1 MTLTN
6 EDAMPVELYETLF
19 LLDSTKLSA
28 EPDAVRGGLQAT
40 LEKHGAAIE
49 VTRPWDDR
57 KLAYPIKKQKKGSYH
72 IIYYKVD
79 SRKQAEIDRDLKL
92 NENIL
97 RYMTAHIDAKWAEA
111 VMDVAKNDTAAAF
124 ALRGMHDE
132 VAPGEGVS
140 PNLADGLPMG
150 EAVAA
155 ATGGRRPHRR
165 DAGPEKP
172 E

>member
-1 MTLTN
+1 
-6 EDAMPVELYETLF
+6 MPVELYETLF
-19 LLDSTKLSA
+19 LLDSTKLAA
-28 EPDAVRGGLQAT
+28 EPDAVRGGLHAT
-40 LEKHGAAIE
+40 LEKHGGAVE
-49 VTRPWDDR
+49 VSRPWDDR

-72 IIYYKVD
+72 IVYYKME
-79 SRKQAEIDRDLKL
+79 SRRQGELDRDLKL

-97 RYMTAHIDAKWAEA
+97 RYMTVHVDPKWAEA
-111 VMDVAKNDTAAAF
+111 IMDVAKNDTAAAF

-132 VAPGEGVS
+132 AAPGEGVS

-155 ATGGRRPHRR
+155 ATGGRRPQRR